1 MERRQRNN
9 ELTMT
14 TFHSRQS
21 DWRRRVRKKANASTL
36 QISVTNCPT
45 KLHGHVHEGRKIQ
58 RNNVSSMVQKHG
70 CKYCFYAE
78 QALPLNK
85 TRILRLAQISPLD
98 TRSPARRPRDGR
110 ETSGKTSGEISRRKS
125 ESCPGNG
132 RAVATAMPPNVWQ
145 VNSQGNLRCTGYG
158 RAMSAPETC
167 ETTRNTVTR
176 QPCASRATVTTTPR
190 KTTCSNL
197 NHDIQKL

>member
-1 MERRQRNN
+1 
-9 ELTMT
+9 MT

-21 DWRRRVRKKANASTL
+21 DCVQGARKNEISGTFNSTP
-36 QISVTNCPT
+36 QIAPSICTVMFTEHDKSAATIFKSLC
-45 KLHGHVHEGRKIQ
+45 KRMA
-58 RNNVSSMVQKHG
+58 VSK
-70 CKYCFYAE
+70 CFYRVE
-78 QALPLNK
+78 ALPLVR

-110 ETSGKTSGEISRRKS
+110 EISGKTSGEISRRKS
-125 ESCPGNG
+125 ESCPGNS
-132 RAVATAMPPNVWQ
+132 RAVATAMPPNVRQ
-145 VNSQGNLRCTGYG
+145 GGSQDNLRCTGYG
-158 RAMSAPETC
+158 RAMSASETC

-197 NHDIQKL
+197 NHDIQQL

>member
-1 MERRQRNN
+1 
-9 ELTMT
+9 MT
-14 TFHSRQS
+14 PFHPQQS
-21 DWRRRVRKKANASTL
+21 NRGRCVRKNANVNTFNFTS
-36 QISVTNCPT
+36 QIAPPICAVMHTEHDKSDTT
-45 KLHGHVHEGRKIQ
+45 IFKSL
-58 RNNVSSMVQKHG
+58 
-70 CKYCFYAE
+70 CKRMAVNKCFYRVE
-78 QALPLNK
+78 ALPLVR

-132 RAVATAMPPNVWQ
+132 RAVATAMPPNVRQ
-145 VNSQGNLRCTGYG
+145 GGSQDNSRCTGYG
-158 RAMSAPETC
+158 RAMSASETC

-197 NHDIQKL
+197 NHDIHKL

>member
-1 MERRQRNN
+1 
-9 ELTMT
+9 MT

-21 DWRRRVRKKANASTL
+21 DWRRRVRKKANARAL
-36 QISVTNCPT
+36 QIRATNCPT
-45 KLHGHVHEGRKIQ
+45 KLHAHFHEARKI
-58 RNNVSSMVQKHG
+58 RCNSVQGTVQAHIIELS
-70 CKYCFYAE
+70 FYAE
-78 QALPLNK
+78 QALPLVR

-132 RAVATAMPPNVWQ
+132 RAVATAMPPTVQ
-145 VNSQGNLRCTGYG
+145 QGGSQDNSRCTGYG
-158 RAMSAPETC
+158 RAMAASETC

-197 NHDIQKL
+197 NHDIQQL

>member
-1 MERRQRNN
+1 
-9 ELTMT
+9 MT

-36 QISVTNCPT
+36 QIRATNYTT
-45 KLHGHVHEGRKIQ
+45 KLHAHVHEARKVVCNKIQ
-58 RNNVSSMVQKHG
+58 SVVQEHVTELE
-70 CKYCFYAE
+70 FYTRE
-78 QALPLNK
+78 ALPLVK

-98 TRSPARRPRDGR
+98 MRSPARRPRDGR

>member
-1 MERRQRNN
+1 MN
-9 ELTMT
+9 
-14 TFHSRQS
+14 TFHSRQTDCDRHARKNENTGTLNFTS
-21 DWRRRVRKKANASTL
+21 QIAPSICTVRHTKRVKTNATIFKSRCSRTVL
-36 QISVTNCPT
+36 CYRFDRV
-45 KLHGHVHEGRKIQ
+45 E
-58 RNNVSSMVQKHG
+58 
-70 CKYCFYAE
+70 
-78 QALPLNK
+78 ALPLVK

-110 ETSGKTSGEISRRKS
+110 ETSGKTSGEISRHKS

-167 ETTRNTVTR
+167 ETTRNTVT
-176 QPCASRATVTTTPR
+176 TTPR